1 MLDLLVRGLIAVAA
15 GALVGYACYKVY
27 EKITAKK
34 IREKAKVELPD
45 AFRIKIL
52 EAERNSIKADV
63 FTRDGEKKSI
73 KLESDEGVSS
83 DIYAG
88 QTLYC

>member
-1 MLDLLVRGLIAVAA
+1 MIDILLKGLFTVAV
-15 GALVGYACYKVY
+15 GALVGYACYKIY
-27 EKITAKK
+27 EKITAKQIK
-34 IREKAKVELPD
+34 EQAKVEMPE
-45 AFRIKIL
+45 AFRIKIT

-63 FTRDGEKKSI
+63 FSRSGEKKSI
-73 KLESDEGVSS
+73 KLESDKGVSS